1 MQNEPLGRRLGKGAK
16 REKEEAAALHTGG
29 GRRWPVLLGCRR
41 NASRSHF
48 GGWGLHRQPQPRV
61 TATGVACSELSQQL
75 LKFLNPPRPSFNCL
89 SSFLPHS
96 SRLAHGCNPLSQ
108 NGYGRC
114 FQEGR
119 TTKRAHRLTSL
130 HTIHR
135 DGTKKK
141 DENANYLSCCP
152 TPYAESGQT

>member
-1 MQNEPLGRRLGKGAK
+1 MQHEPLGKRLRKGAK
-16 REKEEAAALHTGG
+16 WEKEEAAALLTGG
-29 GRRWPVLLGCRR
+29 CRRWPVLLGCRR

-108 NGYGRC
+108 NGYGDNNNDPDKVSNGKQAARKG
-114 FQEGR
+114 FPRRSDDQKSTPVNVSTHITQR
-119 TTKRAHRLTSL
+119 
-130 HTIHR
+130 R
-135 DGTKKK
+135 D
-141 DENANYLSCCP
+141 
-152 TPYAESGQT
+152 

>member
-1 MQNEPLGRRLGKGAK
+1 M
-16 REKEEAAALHTGG
+16 
-29 GRRWPVLLGCRR
+29 GCRR

-108 NGYGRC
+108 NGYHTSNIGREVGSNGKQTARKC
-114 FQEGR
+114 FQEDQ
-119 TTKRAHRLTSL
+119 K
-130 HTIHR
+130 I
-135 DGTKKK
+135 KK
-141 DENANYLSCCP
+141 S
-152 TPYAESGQT
+152 TPGDLYAESGQTLHGSFSAVSKPFFESKYCRELNTTKY